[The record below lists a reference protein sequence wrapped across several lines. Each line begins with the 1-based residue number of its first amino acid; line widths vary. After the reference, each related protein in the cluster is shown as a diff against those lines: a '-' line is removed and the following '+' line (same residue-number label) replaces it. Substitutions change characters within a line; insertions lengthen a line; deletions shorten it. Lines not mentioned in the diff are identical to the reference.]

1 MQLYRT
7 LIVEDEPIAA
17 EILSDYIQQVPFLS
31 NISICT
37 DAIYAMEVLQKEKV
51 DLMFLDIHMPKIK
64 GMDFIKMLKNP
75 PQVIITSAYNEY
87 ALQGFELGVLDY
99 LLKPIEFNRFLMAV
113 NKIQQQHPPNNNVI
127 QPTAVGIEKPAIFFN
142 VNKKRIRVL
151 LSDILYI
158 EGLKEYVKIFITNG
172 KTIITK
178 TQLSH
183 LETELGKNGF
193 IRIHRS
199 FIVPKDK
206 IDAYSA
212 ADVEIMGKSIPIGR
226 GYKELVQ
233 SIMDG
238 QTNV

>member
-1 MQLYRT
+1 MQLYNT
-7 LIVEDEPIAA
+7 IIVEDEPIAA
-17 EILSDYIQQVPFLS
+17 EILADYIQQVPFL
-31 NISICT
+31 NKVAVCT
-37 DAIYAMEVLQKEKV
+37 DAIYAMEVLQKEKI

-64 GMDFIKMLKNP
+64 GMEFIKMLKFP
-75 PQVIITSAYNEY
+75 PQIIITSAYNEY

-113 NKIQQQHPPNNNVI
+113 NKLQHQPSIPHAPQQAFTN
-127 QPTAVGIEKPAIFFN
+127 EKPSIFFN
-142 VNKKRIRVL
+142 VNKKRIRVPL
-151 LSDILYI
+151 DNILYI
-158 EGLKEYVKIFITNG
+158 EGLKEYVKIFTTNG

-183 LETELGKNGF
+183 LEQELGKSGF

-199 FIVPKDK
+199 FIVSKNK

-226 GYKELVQ
+226 GYKELIQ
-233 SIMDG
+233 ALLEGI
-238 QTNV
+238 NNA

>member
-1 MQLYRT
+1 MQLYKT

-17 EILSDYIQQVPFLS
+17 EILSDYIQQVPFL
-31 NISICT
+31 NNVCICA
-37 DAIYAMEVLQKEKV
+37 DAIYAMEVLQKEKI

-113 NKIQQQHPPNNNVI
+113 NKIQQQHSSTNIVQQTI
-127 QPTAVGIEKPAIFFN
+127 IGVEKPAIFFN

-158 EGLKEYVKIFITNG
+158 EGLKEYVKIFMTNG

-178 TQLSH
+178 TQLSF

-212 ADVEIMGKSIPIGR
+212 IDVEIMGKSIPIGR

-238 QTNV
+238 QTNG

>member
-1 MQLYRT
+1 MQLYNT
-7 LIVEDEPIAA
+7 IIVEDEPIAA
-17 EILSDYIQQVPFLS
+17 EILVDYIQQVPFL
-31 NISICT
+31 NKVAVCT
-37 DAIYAMEVLQKEKV
+37 DAIYAMEVLQKEKI

-64 GMDFIKMLKNP
+64 GMEFIKMLKFP
-75 PQVIITSAYNEY
+75 PQIIITSAYNEY

-113 NKIQQQHPPNNNVI
+113 NKLQHQPPMPYTPQQAFI
-127 QPTAVGIEKPAIFFN
+127 TEKPSIFFN
-142 VNKKRIRVL
+142 VNKKRIRVPL
-151 LSDILYI
+151 DTILYI
-158 EGLKEYVKIFITNG
+158 EGLKEYVKIFTTNG

-183 LETELGKNGF
+183 LEQELGKSGF

-199 FIVPKDK
+199 FIVSKNK

-226 GYKELVQ
+226 GYKELIQ
-233 SIMDG
+233 SLMENNN
-238 QTNV
+238 TL